1 MSMDFGKLNFSTS
14 FKPTSAFPLN
24 ANCYFESLTEAQAA
38 AATAE
43 EVGSSNTVYHY
54 GQEIAVVENSI
65 ATLYLIQ
72 PDKTLKEV
80 GSALVGDT
88 NSIVVDGNKIK
99 IAGIDSAETGAQ
111 LVVQANSDG
120 TKKVAWVKSETTV
133 EGLAALINGLES
145 SKANKA
151 DVYTKTEVDTKLS
164 AVYRYSGSVETYAEL
179 PTDLTN
185 TDADIGKTYNVKKAD
200 KTHGVKA
207 GDNVAW
213 TGTAWDVLAGEVD
226 LTAYSTTEQMN
237 AELAK
242 KVDAVAGSRLIT
254 EAEAERIAAA
264 EPNVIGS
271 VDTAQFNIDESK
283 KLTLLDIAMEKVTGL
298 SDALAARDNKIES
311 VKVAGTA
318 LAITDKAVNIPLATA
333 DAAGVIKSSTA
344 ENEISVSD
352 QGVASVTTVN
362 VSKIVQT
369 KGDRIIL
376 NGGTSAD

>member
-1 MSMDFGKLNFSTS
+1 MSMNFGKLNFSTS

-24 ANCYFESLTEAQAA
+24 ANGYFESLTEAQAA

-54 GQEIAVVENSI
+54 GQEITVVENSI
-65 ATLYLIQ
+65 ATLYQIQ

-120 TKKVAWVKSETTV
+120 TKKVAWIKSETTV

-145 SKANKA
+145 SKANKS

-164 AVYRYSGSVETYAEL
+164 AIYRYSGSVETYAEL
-179 PTDLTN
+179 PTDLT
-185 TDADIGKTYNVKKAD
+185 DADTDIGKTYNVKKAD
-200 KTHGVKA
+200 KTHGIKA

-213 TGTAWDVLAGEVD
+213 TGTDWDVLAGEVD

-242 KVDAVAGSRLIT
+242 KVDAVEGSRLIT
-254 EAEAERIAAA
+254 EAEAEKIAAA

-271 VDTAQFNIDESK
+271 VDTTQFNIDDSK
-283 KLTLLDIAMEKVTGL
+283 KLTLLDIAMDKVTGL

-318 LAITDKAVNIPLATA
+318 LTITDKAVDVPLATA

-344 ENEISVSD
+344 ENEISVND

-362 VSKIVQT
+362 VSKLVQT

-376 NGGTSAD
+376 NGGTSAN